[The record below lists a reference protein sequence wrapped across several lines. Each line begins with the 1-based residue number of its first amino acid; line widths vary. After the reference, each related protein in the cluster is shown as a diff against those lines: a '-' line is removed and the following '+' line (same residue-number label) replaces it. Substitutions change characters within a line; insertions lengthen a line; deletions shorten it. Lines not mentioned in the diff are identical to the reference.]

1 MEEDRFLTEFSS
13 FAERLTV
20 NMWHAQRNVERVT
33 LYLQEPR
40 HIEDIA
46 GSMEDEWDCIEECVN
61 RRKGSDRLR
70 TASVAII
77 MCLHLG
83 VDPPEAPSR
92 KDAPARLLSWVDP
105 YKCGAHKAA
114 IEVGLSTQR
123 AYEKWQPKSKTR
135 YKICTDPPID
145 DVRKVATNLRRI
157 SGNDR
162 VLFHYNGHGVP
173 KPTDNGEIWVFNK
186 SFTQYIPLSI
196 FDLQGWLDYPTI
208 YIWET
213 HSAET
218 ILNNY
223 RRFGEDQKIS
233 WQSRFDRWQEEQRN
247 LPPISSKM
255 TDADQAEALGFP
267 EKYPRYN
274 DCIHLAACSAGQWLP
289 MSNPHLPADLFTS
302 CLTTPIRTSLAF
314 HLSHSEHRD
323 EYPENILDMIPGNLA
338 ERRTVLGELNW
349 IFTAITDTI
358 AFTSIDRDSFQKLFR
373 QDLLLA
379 TLFRSFLLAQRVMSK
394 FDVLP
399 VSQPALKDT
408 SRHDLWRC
416 WDQTM
421 DMVLDYCRE
430 LMYVKESER
439 ALFCGRDVINRSG
452 VFPFLILID
461 FEHVLTFNETHQ
473 YNTFFTE
480 QLQAFELWL
489 DYGVDEGT
497 PPLQLPMVLQVL
509 LSQAHRVRALRLL
522 ARFLDF
528 GRWAIGYSLAVG
540 IFPYVLKLLQS
551 NISDLKIS
559 LAFIW
564 AKILAVDPSCQMEL
578 FNECIDESAS
588 TTQSLAQTGQQQQPQ
603 QPPQPSVALKPSAMF
618 ANHPPP
624 PQLTMDKRALTIG
637 QQTGGRFQN
646 NQNQALD
653 MQLHYAQQ
661 QAHQRQ
667 MDPAGQ
673 HSPTQQP
680 NQLPQLQL
688 QQQQQQPQPPTQ
700 QPPQQQQQQP
710 QQGQQGQS
718 GQPQQQQG
726 QQQQRQPAGIM
737 KPATQTQEKKTML
750 RFQYFLQLLGDPDIK
765 PKQKTVAA
773 FVLAQLTSNN
783 FRLAQKELTNKGYMG
798 ICTELMVDDTA
809 RSVKLLK
816 LWILIG
822 LGRLWS
828 DYDQARWQGIR
839 LMAHDKM
846 ILELSDDSAEVR
858 AAAVFALG
866 SLLRNSSRSNE
877 HASAVEESLADEM
890 CAQCVFDSSV
900 LVREELIV
908 ALQWFVF
915 DFEKRFVKFLLDLS
929 NQIKFKLPR
938 RRNSSENENE
948 EGLDIAAEMPSNRRR
963 EPPVNEFMQPSVMR
977 KKMSTSVFSTAV
989 EEIVHEDPI
998 SGNLYLVGHDEGH
1011 HVERESEDIEYRER
1025 ARAQIKHLEAKTFN
1039 EAVARTWLSLLRLS
1053 LDPIERVARMAQK
1066 IVYRVE
1072 AGIPEMQANI
1082 DNTMA
1087 HLNRKMIARKTSRA
1101 TVEMPRRPVGPNEEV
1116 SKLADRIKRNLEV
1129 EKRLPMIPET
1139 GSTSDGIDF
1148 TQMNDQVH
1156 KERPRGRGKGQIKR
1170 LQDESKVKFQV
1181 GSPGDLNQHHRN
1193 ALSPGSS
1200 FTDETQSSELFSK
1213 DESESEEE
1221 ALQNQQRHVQEEP
1234 EQEEVSIT
1242 EEREVEREVERDV
1255 ATTASGRTLKGN
1267 FRKSDFIDAATME
1280 FTPRRT
1286 KAVPGDFAVKEE
1298 SKTLRTVIE
1307 NPIVSTQF
1315 VAWCSKVFVE
1325 PILHVITLD
1334 EEKPDDWE
1342 HEDEDEFMPD
1352 EYRDKIKEIQKQD
1365 RKLHEE
1371 KRAKDK
1377 KEGKKERSQEDVVV
1391 TTTTISDWAIHAM
1404 EGMLQ
1409 SAEVEGRDFQNT
1421 KYDECLWRVKL
1432 THPARSLITSKL
1444 RRCMYASDG
1453 QMMTIIRQ
1461 DTDTR
1466 CFRRF
1471 DLTASNPFCP
1481 SYVSQLILIND
1492 MSREMVIACSS
1503 NGIVRIWDP
1512 YFFGWCDEYEK
1523 TPELVSASFPL
1534 EAQMKLS
1541 DDTNKCLFD
1550 WNQQNGKL
1558 MCTGTR
1564 SVRIW
1569 DAHCEKVCQDVMYS
1583 PGSKQ
1588 QGGLGV
1594 KLDKHTLPTAMS
1606 GNLDEEGNMIAVGY
1620 GDGRVDYFDMRMAN
1634 PKAARCS
1641 LAPAN
1646 VGNQFDVKPP
1656 GIMHL
1661 RVNRKG
1667 FGTELFAGSQDGSIY
1682 KLQLRMFKEATPSII
1697 TPWAPGEHSHMF
1709 VHEDSRILAS
1719 ASNGNLAIYDVAQ
1732 NKNISLIAPP
1742 REVDMMRREKSS
1754 GGFGIFGSQ
1763 RKLSAAQM
1771 GARMSV
1777 VAAEKKSPIPKII
1790 SLTMHQMRLL
1800 TVAGYS
1806 DNTVCVFG
1814 SNTPGLTGH
1823 YEETHDASVAPLH

>member
-1 MEEDRFLTEFSS
+1 MDDDKAIVPFSS
-13 FAERLTV
+13 FAERLSL

-40 HIEDIA
+40 HIEDISGHPFDTIA
-46 GSMEDEWDCIEECVN
+46 EECQI
-61 RRKGSDRLR
+61 RRKGNDRLR

-83 VDPPEAPSR
+83 VDPPDAPSR
-92 KDAPARLLSWVDP
+92 KDAPARLLSWIDP

-114 IEVGLSTQR
+114 MEVGLSTQR

-218 ILNNY
+218 ILHNY

-274 DCIHLAACSAGQWLP
+274 DCVHLAACSAGQYLP

-314 HLSHSEHRD
+314 HLSHSEHRN

-358 AFTSIDRDSFQKLFR
+358 AFTSIETESFQKLFR

-408 SRHDLWRC
+408 SKHELWQC

-430 LMYVKESER
+430 LIYVKESER
-439 ALFCGRDVINRSG
+439 ALFCGRDVINRSS
-452 VFPFLILID
+452 VFPFLVLID
-461 FEHVLTFNETHQ
+461 FEHVLTYNETHQ

-489 DYGVDEGT
+489 DYGVDEGR

-528 GRWAIGYSLAVG
+528 GRWAIAYSLAVG

-551 NISDLKIS
+551 NISDLRIS

-578 FNECIDESAS
+578 FNECIDESSSITQSPQQGAQQQSTPPPPPPAQPSITLKQSAIFLNHPPIIGAS
-588 TTQSLAQTGQQQQPQ
+588 TAPTAPAAA
-603 QPPQPSVALKPSAMF
+603 PAVA
-618 ANHPPP
+618 PP
-624 PQLTMDKRALTIG
+624 PQLTMDKRALQISA
-637 QQTGGRFQN
+637 QTGGRFQN
-646 NQNQALD
+646 NQNQAME
-653 MQLHYAQQ
+653 MQLQYAQQ
-661 QAHQRQ
+661 QNHQR
-667 MDPAGQ
+667 PVEPSGGQ
-673 HSPTQQP
+673 HSPNPQP
-680 NQLPQLQL
+680 K
-688 QQQQQQPQPPTQ
+688 QQQQD
-700 QPPQQQQQQP
+700 QQQA
-710 QQGQQGQS
+710 
-718 GQPQQQQG
+718 QG
-726 QQQQRQPAGIM
+726 QQQQKQPAGIM
-737 KPATQTQEKKTML
+737 KSNGQPAEKKTML

-798 ICTELMVDDTA
+798 MCTELMVDDAA

-816 LWILIG
+816 IWILIG

-828 DYDQARWQGIR
+828 DYDVARWQGIR

-877 HASAVEESLADEM
+877 HASAVEENLADEL

-929 NQIKFKLPR
+929 NQIQFNVPR
-938 RRNSSENENE
+938 RRTSSENENE
-948 EGLDIAAEMPSNRRR
+948 EGLDIAAEMPSSRRYPR
-963 EPPVNEFMQPSVMR
+963 GPISEYTQPTSIR
-977 KKMSTSVFSTAV
+977 KKMSTSVFNTAV
-989 EEIVHEDPI
+989 EETIHEDM
-998 SGNLYLVGHDEGH
+998 SGNMHLIGYDTGNYA
-1011 HVERESEDIEYRER
+1011 ERVNEDFEFSIEYRQR
-1025 ARAQIKHLEAKTFN
+1025 AKLQILHLEAKTFN

-1066 IVYRVE
+1066 IVLRVE
-1072 AGIPEMQANI
+1072 AGIPEMRASI

-1087 HLNRKMIARKTSRA
+1087 HLNKKMIARKSSRA
-1101 TVEMPRRPVGPNEEV
+1101 TVEMPRRPIGPSEAYTNMSAEISERLETEV
-1116 SKLADRIKRNLEV
+1116 LAT
-1129 EKRLPMIPET
+1129 IPEN
-1139 GSTSDGIDF
+1139 GGPEGIDF
-1148 TQMNDQVH
+1148 TQLNVQKQ
-1156 KERPRGRGKGQIKR
+1156 KERKAKSQIRR

-1181 GSPGDLNQHHRN
+1181 GSPADASGQHKN
-1193 ALSPGSS
+1193 ALSPVSS
-1200 FTDETQSSELFSK
+1200 FTSETQSSELFSK
-1213 DESESEEE
+1213 DEESDEEE
-1221 ALQNQQRHVQEEP
+1221 TGEDRSA
-1234 EQEEVSIT
+1234 T
-1242 EEREVEREVERDV
+1242 EERDV
-1255 ATTASGRTLKGN
+1255 ATTASGKTVKGM
-1267 FRKSDFIDAATME
+1267 FRKPDFMDAATME

-1286 KAVPGDFAVKEE
+1286 KAVPGDFTVKEE
-1298 SKTLRTVIE
+1298 SKTLRNVIE
-1307 NPIVSTQF
+1307 NPIVGTQF

-1334 EEKPDDWE
+1334 EEKVEAMEKDE
-1342 HEDEDEFMPD
+1342 EDEFMPL
-1352 EYRDKIKEIQKQD
+1352 EYREKIKEIQKQD
-1365 RKLHEE
+1365 RKKYEE

-1377 KEGKKERSQEDVVV
+1377 KEGKKERSQEDLVA

-1409 SAEVEGRDFQNT
+1409 SADIEGRDF
-1421 KYDECLWRVKL
+1421 KDRRYDECLWRV
-1432 THPARSLITSKL
+1432 TISHPAKCVSTSKL
-1444 RRCMYASDG
+1444 RRCMYATDG

-1461 DTDTR
+1461 DTDPR

-1471 DLTASNPFCP
+1471 DLTDSNPFCP
-1481 SYVSQLILIND
+1481 SYVSQLILLND
-1492 MSREMVIACSS
+1492 MSREMVMACSS

-1512 YFFGWCDEYEK
+1512 CFMPWCDDYAK
-1523 TPELVSASFPL
+1523 PPELVSASFAL
-1534 EAQMKLS
+1534 ESQMKFT
-1541 DDTNKCLFD
+1541 DETNKCLFD

-1569 DAHCEKVCQDVMYS
+1569 DAHCEKVCQDVMYT

-1588 QGGLGV
+1588 QAGPGA
-1594 KLDKHTLPTAMS
+1594 KLDKNTLPTAMS

-1620 GDGRVDYFDMRMAN
+1620 GDGRVDYFDMRMGN
-1634 PKAARCS
+1634 PKAARCT
-1641 LAPAN
+1641 LVPK
-1646 VGNQFDVKPP
+1646 GGKTFDLRPP
-1656 GIMHL
+1656 GIMHV

-1667 FGTELFAGSQDGSIY
+1667 YGTELFAGSDDGNIY
-1682 KLQLRMFKEATPSII
+1682 KLQLRMFKESSPSIAI
-1697 TPWAPGEHSHMF
+1697 DWAGNTQSHMF
-1709 VHEDSRILAS
+1709 VHEDSRILA
-1719 ASNGNLAIYDVAQ
+1719 AAAGGDLVIYDVAQ
-1732 NKNISLIAPP
+1732 NKQMARIEAQH
-1742 REVDMMRREKSS
+1742 ETHDFMRKEKSAS
-1754 GGFGIFGSQ
+1754 TFGIFSSQ
-1763 RKLSAAQM
+1763 RKLSAAQLS
-1771 GARMSV
+1771 GKMSTIGERKTNGPPTV
-1777 VAAEKKSPIPKII
+1777 L

-1806 DNTVCVFG
+1806 DNSVCVYG
-1814 SNTPGLTGH
+1814 SPNPGLTSH
-1823 YEETHDASVAPLH
+1823 YEKTQEARLAPIIPNYP

>member
-1 MEEDRFLTEFSS
+1 MEEERSLSPFSS

-40 HIEDIA
+40 HVENIA
-46 GSMEDEWDCIEECVN
+46 GSMEDEWDYIEECSS
-61 RRKGSDRLR
+61 RRKGNDRLR

-114 IEVGLSTQR
+114 MEVGLSTQR

-173 KPTDNGEIWVFNK
+173 RPTDNGEIWVFNK

-218 ILNNY
+218 ILQNY
-223 RRFGEDQKIS
+223 RRFGDDQKIS

-255 TDADQAEALGFP
+255 NDADAAEALGFP
-267 EKYPRYN
+267 EKYPKYN
-274 DCIHLAACSAGQWLP
+274 DCIHLAACSAGQYLP

-314 HLSHSEHRD
+314 HLSHSDRRD

-358 AFTSIDRDSFQKLFR
+358 AFTSIDRDCFQRLFR

-379 TLFRSFLLAQRVMSK
+379 TLFRSFLLAQRVLSK
-394 FDVLP
+394 FDVQP

-430 LMYVKESER
+430 LIYVKDTER
-439 ALFCGRDVINRSG
+439 ALFCGRDVINRSS
-452 VFPFLILID
+452 VFPFLVLID
-461 FEHVLTFNETHQ
+461 FEHVLTYNETHQ

-551 NISDLKIS
+551 NINDLKIS

-564 AKILAVDPSCQMEL
+564 AKILAVDPSCQIEL

-588 TTQSLAQTGQQQQPQ
+588 TQTAAQAQAQQA
-603 QPPQPSVALKPSAMF
+603 PPQESVSLKQSSMF
-618 ANHPPP
+618 VNHPPP
-624 PQLTMDKRALTIG
+624 PQLQMDKRALQINT
-637 QQTGGRFQN
+637 QTGGRFQN

-653 MQLHYAQQ
+653 MQLQYAQQ
-661 QAHQRQ
+661 QAQQRQ
-667 MDPAGQ
+667 NGGQ
-673 HSPTQQP
+673 QSP
-680 NQLPQLQL
+680 NPQR
-688 QQQQQQPQPPTQ
+688 QQQGQQGQQHQNNQQQNGQ
-700 QPPQQQQQQP
+700 QQKQNNQQPQQQQQQ
-710 QQGQQGQS
+710 QQGTT
-718 GQPQQQQG
+718 
-726 QQQQRQPAGIM
+726 
-737 KPATQTQEKKTML
+737 TQAQEKKTML
-750 RFQYFLQLLGDPDIK
+750 RFQYFLQLLADPDIK

-783 FRLAQKELTNKGYMG
+783 FKLAQKELTSKGYMA

-828 DYDQARWQGIR
+828 DYDVARWQGIR

-877 HASAVEESLADEM
+877 HASAVEENLADELCM
-890 CAQCVFDSSV
+890 QCVFDSSV

-915 DFEKRFVKFLLDLS
+915 DFEKRFIKFLLDLS
-929 NQIKFKLPR
+929 NQVKFKVPR
-938 RRNSSENENE
+938 RRNSDSITDEDDINE
-948 EGLDIAAEMPSNRRR
+948 EGLDIASEMPSSRRPHAKT
-963 EPPVNEFMQPSVMR
+963 PPVNEFTQTSFIR
-977 KKMSTSVFSTAV
+977 KKASTSVFNTAV
-989 EEIVHEDPI
+989 EESFTYDLE
-998 SGNLYLVGHDEGH
+998 GNLILMGHENENY
-1011 HVERESEDIEYRER
+1011 VERESGDVEYRER
-1025 ARAQIKHLEAKTFN
+1025 ARLQIKHLEAKTFN

-1066 IVYRVE
+1066 IVHRVE
-1072 AGIPEMQANI
+1072 AGIPEMIANI

-1087 HLNRKMIARKTSRA
+1087 VLNRKMIARKTSRA

-1116 SKLADRIKRNLEV
+1116 SNLADRIKRNLEV
-1129 EKRLPMIPET
+1129 ERALPTIPET
-1139 GSTSDGIDF
+1139 GVGSQGIDF
-1148 TQMNDQVH
+1148 TLMNAQKD
-1156 KERPRGRGKGQIKR
+1156 KEQRKGKSQLNK

-1181 GSPGDLNQHHRN
+1181 GSPADPHQQHPRN
-1193 ALSPGSS
+1193 PMSPGSS
-1200 FTDETQSSELFSK
+1200 FTDDTQSSELFSK
-1213 DESESEEE
+1213 DEESEEE
-1221 ALQNQQRHVQEEP
+1221 ENGVAVAR
-1234 EQEEVSIT
+1234 SAT
-1242 EEREVEREVERDV
+1242 EERDV
-1255 ATTASGRTLKGN
+1255 ATTASGKTVKGL

-1280 FTPRRT
+1280 FTPRRS
-1286 KAVPGDFAVKEE
+1286 KAVPGDFALKEE
-1298 SKTLRTVIE
+1298 SKTLRAVIE
-1307 NPIVSTQF
+1307 NPIVTTHF

-1334 EEKPDDWE
+1334 EEKALEME

-1365 RKLHEE
+1365 KEKSDQ
-1371 KRAKDK
+1371 KRARDK
-1377 KEGKKERSQEDVVV
+1377 KEGKKEKSQEDVVL

-1409 SAEVEGRDFQNT
+1409 SAEVEGRDFDNNR
-1421 KYDECLWRVKL
+1421 YDECLWRVKL
-1432 THPARSLITSKL
+1432 PHQARSVVTSKL
-1444 RRCMYASDG
+1444 RRCMYATDG
-1453 QMMTIIRQ
+1453 QWMTIIRQ
-1461 DTDTR
+1461 DHNPKL
-1466 CFRRF
+1466 FRRF
-1471 DLTASNPFCP
+1471 ELTDNNPFCP
-1481 SYVSQLILIND
+1481 SFISQLILIND

-1503 NGIVRIWDP
+1503 NGVVRIWDP
-1512 YFFGWCDEYEK
+1512 CFLAWCDDYEK
-1523 TPELVSASFPL
+1523 PAELVSASFPL
-1534 EAQMKLS
+1534 ESQMKLS
-1541 DDTNKCLFD
+1541 DDTNRCLFD

-1558 MCTGTR
+1558 LCTGTR

-1594 KLDKHTLPTAMS
+1594 KLDKNTLPTAMS
-1606 GNLDEEGNMIAVGY
+1606 GNLDEEGNMVAVGY

-1634 PKAARCS
+1634 PKAAKCN
-1641 LAPAN
+1641 LAPVN
-1646 VGNQFDVKPP
+1646 GHTNFESKPP

-1661 RVNRKG
+1661 RVNRTG
-1667 FGTELFAGSQDGSIY
+1667 YATELFAGSQDGSIY
-1682 KLQLRMFKEATPSII
+1682 KLQLRMFKEATPSIV
-1697 TPWAPGEHSHMF
+1697 TPWTPGEHSHMW
-1709 VHEDSRILAS
+1709 VHDDSRILAS
-1719 ASNGNLAIYDVAQ
+1719 ASRQHVAIYDVAK
-1732 NKNISLIAPP
+1732 NKKISYFQPPTAADVVRTPQQAAP
-1742 REVDMMRREKSS
+1742 KH
-1754 GGFGIFGSQ
+1754 Q
-1763 RKLSAAQM
+1763 RKLSSIFSTQSDS
-1771 GARMSV
+1771 RMTEMNSRAVQDRRKQSENPPSV
-1777 VAAEKKSPIPKII
+1777 I

-1800 TVAGYS
+1800 TVVGYS
-1806 DNTVCVFG
+1806 DKTVAVFG
-1814 SNTPGLTGH
+1814 SKTPGLTGT
-1823 YEETHDASVAPLH
+1823 YDTTQDANVEGKF

>member
-1 MEEDRFLTEFSS
+1 MEEERSLSPFSS

-40 HIEDIA
+40 HVEDIA

-61 RRKGSDRLR
+61 HRKGSDRLR

-92 KDAPARLLSWVDP
+92 KDAPARKLSWIDP

-114 IEVGLSTQR
+114 QDIGLSTQR

-157 SGNDR
+157 SGTDR

-208 YIWET
+208 YVWET

-218 ILNNY
+218 ILHNY

-255 TDADQAEALGFP
+255 NDADAAEALGFP

-274 DCIHLAACSAGQWLP
+274 DCIHLAACSAGQFLP

-302 CLTTPIRTSLAF
+302 CLTTPIQTSLAF
-314 HLSHSEHRD
+314 HLGHSEHRN
-323 EYPENILDMIPGNLA
+323 EYPENILDMIPGNLG

-358 AFTSIDRDSFQKLFR
+358 AFTSIDRDTFQKLFR

-379 TLFRSFLLAQRVMSK
+379 SLFRSFLLAQRVMSK

-430 LMYVKESER
+430 LIYVKETER
-439 ALFCGRDVINRSG
+439 ALFCGRDVINRSS
-452 VFPFLILID
+452 VFPFLVLID
-461 FEHVLTFNETHQ
+461 FEHVLTYNETHQ

-551 NISDLKIS
+551 NITDLKIS

-564 AKILAVDPSCQMEL
+564 AKILAVDPSCQYEL
-578 FNECIDESAS
+578 FNECVDESAS
-588 TTQSLAQTGQQQQPQ
+588 NATNQSPAQPGQAQQAQQQAQPQ
-603 QPPQPSVALKPSAMF
+603 QQAPPTTPQPSTVLKPPAMF

-624 PQLTMDKRALTIG
+624 PQLQMDKRAL
-637 QQTGGRFQN
+637 QLNNQTGGRFQA

-653 MQLHYAQQ
+653 MQLQYAGGQAQQ
-661 QAHQRQ
+661 QAQQ
-667 MDPAGQ
+667 QTQAQKQAQAQQQAQAQKQAQAQNQQQSQAQGQ
-673 HSPTQQP
+673 QQATPTQQP
-680 NQLPQLQL
+680 Q
-688 QQQQQQPQPPTQ
+688 
-700 QPPQQQQQQP
+700 
-710 QQGQQGQS
+710 
-718 GQPQQQQG
+718 
-726 QQQQRQPAGIM
+726 
-737 KPATQTQEKKTML
+737 QEKKVTML

-783 FRLAQKELTNKGYMG
+783 YRTAQEKLTSKGYMA
-798 ICTELMVDDTA
+798 ICTELMVDDAA

-828 DYDQARWQGIR
+828 DYDVARWQGIR

-877 HASAVEESLADEM
+877 HASAVEENLADEL

-929 NQIKFKLPR
+929 NQIRFKVPR
-938 RRNSSENENE
+938 IRNPSSEDDDINE
-948 EGLDIAAEMPSNRRR
+948 EGLDIASEMPSSRRPNPALL
-963 EPPVNEFMQPSVMR
+963 PPIKEFMQPSVIR
-977 KKMSTSVFSTAV
+977 KKHSTSMFVTAV
-989 EEIVHEDPI
+989 EEKVNVDRDGNMSIRTFEDD
-998 SGNLYLVGHDEGH
+998 SY
-1011 HVERESEDIEYRER
+1011 VERDSGDVEYSWEFRER

-1053 LDPIERVARMAQK
+1053 LDPIERVARMAQR
-1066 IVYRVE
+1066 IVHRVE

-1116 SKLADRIKRNLEV
+1116 SNLADRIKRNLEV
-1129 EKRLPMIPET
+1129 ERVFDSISET
-1139 GSTSDGIDF
+1139 GVGSQGIDF
-1148 TQMNDQVH
+1148 TLMNAQKD
-1156 KERPRGRGKGQIKR
+1156 KEQRKGKSQLKK

-1181 GSPGDLNQHHRN
+1181 GSPGDANQPHPRN
-1193 ALSPGSS
+1193 PMSPGSS
-1200 FTDETQSSELFSK
+1200 LTDDTQSSELFSK
-1213 DESESEEE
+1213 DEESDEEGADHHE
-1221 ALQNQQRHVQEEP
+1221 TRSA
-1234 EQEEVSIT
+1234 T
-1242 EEREVEREVERDV
+1242 EERDV
-1255 ATTASGRTLKGN
+1255 ATTASGKTVKGV
-1267 FRKSDFIDAATME
+1267 FRKSDFMDAATME
-1280 FTPRRT
+1280 FTPRRS
-1286 KAVPGDFAVKEE
+1286 KAVPGDFAMKEE
-1298 SKTLRTVIE
+1298 SKTLRAVIE
-1307 NPIVSTQF
+1307 NPIVTTQF

-1325 PILHVITLD
+1325 PILHVIALD
-1334 EEKPDDWE
+1334 DEKAEEKE

-1352 EYRDKIKEIQKQD
+1352 EYRDKIKEMQTQD

-1377 KEGKKERSQEDVVV
+1377 KEGKKERSQEDVGV

-1409 SAEVEGRDFQNT
+1409 SAEIEGRDFQSNT
-1421 KYDECLWRVKL
+1421 YDKCLWKVSL
-1432 THPARSLITSKL
+1432 THPARSLVTSKL
-1444 RRCMYASDG
+1444 RRCMYATDG

-1461 DTDTR
+1461 DTAPSL
-1466 CFRRF
+1466 FRRF
-1471 DLTASNPFCP
+1471 DLTDTNPFCP
-1481 SYVSQLILIND
+1481 SFISQLILIND
-1492 MSREMVIACSS
+1492 MSREMVIACSA
-1503 NGIVRIWDP
+1503 NGVVRIWDP
-1512 YFFGWCDEYEK
+1512 CFLGWCDDYEK
-1523 TPELVSASFPL
+1523 PAEMVSASFPL
-1534 EAQMKLS
+1534 ETQMKLS

-1558 MCTGTR
+1558 LCTGTR

-1588 QGGLGV
+1588 QGGLGA
-1594 KLDKHTLPTAMS
+1594 KLDRHTLPTAMS
-1606 GNLDEEGNMIAVGY
+1606 GNLDEEGNMVAVGY

-1634 PKAARCS
+1634 PRAARCTLS
-1641 LAPAN
+1641 PVN
-1646 VGNQFDVKPP
+1646 PGSKFDTRPP
-1656 GIMHL
+1656 GIIHL
-1661 RVNRKG
+1661 RVNRTG
-1667 FGTELFAGSQDGSIY
+1667 YATELFAGSQDGSIY
-1682 KLQLRMFKEATPSII
+1682 KLQLRMYKEATPSIV
-1697 TPWAPGEHSHMF
+1697 TPWTPGDHALMW
-1709 VHEDSRILAS
+1709 VHDDSRILAT
-1719 ASNGNLAIYDVAQ
+1719 ASGEDLAIYNVTK
-1732 NKNISLIAPP
+1732 NKQIAYIRPQVETY
-1742 REVDMMRREKSS
+1742 RMEKSAS
-1754 GGFGIFGSQ
+1754 GPLGIFSSQ
-1763 RKLSAAQM
+1763 RKSSSASQM
-1771 GARMSV
+1771 SMRSAENRMMQHYTR
-1777 VAAEKKSPIPKII
+1777 PKII

-1806 DNTVCVFG
+1806 DNTVAVFG
-1814 SNTPGLTGH
+1814 SSTPGLTGT
-1823 YEETHDASVAPLH
+1823 YDATHDAEFSK

>member
-1 MEEDRFLTEFSS
+1 MSEERILAPFSS
-13 FAERLTV
+13 FDERLSV
-20 NMWHAQRNVERVT
+20 NMWQAQRNVEKVT
-33 LYLQEPR
+33 LYLQERR
-40 HIEDIA
+40 HLEEIRGTKDLDTLED
-46 GSMEDEWDCIEECVN
+46 C

-70 TASVAII
+70 TASVAIV

-114 IEVGLSTQR
+114 LEVAMSTQR

-135 YKICTDPPID
+135 YKICCDPPID

-218 ILNNY
+218 ILHNY

-255 TDADQAEALGFP
+255 TDADAAEALGFP

-274 DCIHLAACSAGQWLP
+274 DCIHLAACSAGQFLP

-314 HLSHSEHRD
+314 HLSHSEHRN

-358 AFTSIDRDSFQKLFR
+358 AFTSIDSGSFQKLFR

-399 VSQPALKDT
+399 ISQPQLQDT
-408 SRHDLWRC
+408 SKHDLWKC

-430 LMYVKESER
+430 LMYVKECER
-439 ALFCGRDVINRSG
+439 ALFCGRDVINRSS
-452 VFPFLILID
+452 VFPFLVLID
-461 FEHVLTFNETHQ
+461 FEHVLTYNETHQ
-473 YNTFFTE
+473 YNSFFTE

-489 DYGVDEGT
+489 DYGVNGDSA
-497 PPLQLPMVLQVL
+497 PLQLPMVLQVL

-528 GRWAIGYSLAVG
+528 GRWAIGYALAVG

-578 FNECIDESAS
+578 FNECIDESAAQN
-588 TTQSLAQTGQQQQPQ
+588 QSPQ
-603 QPPQPSVALKPSAMF
+603 QAQQTTPPPQQPSVALKQSSMF

-624 PQLTMDKRALTIG
+624 PPLVMDKRALQINT
-637 QQTGGRFQN
+637 QTGGRFQN
-646 NQNQALD
+646 NQNQALE
-653 MQLHYAQQ
+653 MQLQYAQQ
-661 QAHQRQ
+661 QNHQRQ
-667 MDPAGQ
+667 IDPSGGQ
-673 HSPTQQP
+673 HSPNPQP
-680 NQLPQLQL
+680 K
-688 QQQQQQPQPPTQ
+688 QQQ
-700 QPPQQQQQQP
+700 QQQQQQP
-710 QQGQQGQS
+710 QQ
-718 GQPQQQQG
+718 PQ
-726 QQQQRQPAGIM
+726 GIM
-737 KPATQTQEKKTML
+737 KQTSQQPAEKKTML

-783 FRLAQKELTNKGYMG
+783 FRLAQKELTSKGYMG
-798 ICTELMVDDTA
+798 MCTELMVDDAA

-828 DYDQARWQGIR
+828 DYDVARWQGIR

-877 HASAVEESLADEM
+877 HASAVEENLADEL

-915 DFEKRFVKFLLDLS
+915 DFEKRFVKFVLDLT
-929 NQIKFKLPR
+929 NHIKLPIPR
-938 RRNSSENENE
+938 SRSPSDNGVIEEAEEAEDAGDRLSATHRKPRYLINEYT
-948 EGLDIAAEMPSNRRR
+948 
-963 EPPVNEFMQPSVMR
+963 QPSVIR

-989 EEIVHEDPI
+989 EETIEEDA
-998 SGNLYLVGHDEGH
+998 SGNRYLVSYDSGNTVQRP
-1011 HVERESEDIEYRER
+1011 VEEEVYRKR
-1025 ARAQIKHLEAKTFN
+1025 AMAQIRHLEAKTFN

-1053 LDPIERVARMAQK
+1053 LDPVERVALMAQS
-1066 IVYRVE
+1066 IVHRVE
-1072 AGIPEMQANI
+1072 EGIPEMKANI

-1087 HLNRKMIARKTSRA
+1087 HLNRKMIARKTSKA

-1116 SKLADRIKRNLEV
+1116 SNLAERIKRNLEV
-1129 EKRLPMIPET
+1129 EKET
-1139 GSTSDGIDF
+1139 GVASQGIDF
-1148 TQMNDQVH
+1148 TQMNVQKQ
-1156 KERPRGRGKGQIKR
+1156 KERKGKGQIKK

-1181 GSPGDLNQHHRN
+1181 GSPGDLGQHPRN

-1200 FTDETQSSELFSK
+1200 ITSETQSSELFSK
-1213 DESESEEE
+1213 DEESEEE
-1221 ALQNQQRHVQEEP
+1221 
-1234 EQEEVSIT
+1234 
-1242 EEREVEREVERDV
+1242 EERSATEERDV
-1255 ATTASGRTLKGN
+1255 ATTASGRTVKN
-1267 FRKSDFIDAATME
+1267 IFRKSDFMDAATME

-1286 KAVPGDFAVKEE
+1286 KAVPGDFTVKEE
-1298 SKTLRTVIE
+1298 SKTLRNVIE
-1307 NPIVSTQF
+1307 NPIVSTDF
-1315 VAWCSKVFVE
+1315 VGWCSKVFVE

-1334 EEKPDDWE
+1334 EEKQEEWE

-1352 EYRDKIKEIQKQD
+1352 EYQEKIREIQKQ
-1365 RKLHEE
+1365 KKKMKEE

-1377 KEGKKERSQEDVVV
+1377 KEGKKERSQEDVTV
-1391 TTTTISDWAIHAM
+1391 TTTTISDWAIHAQ

-1409 SAEVEGRDFQNT
+1409 SAEIEGRDFKNSR
-1421 KYDECLWRVKL
+1421 YDECLWKVNL
-1432 THPARSLITSKL
+1432 THPARSIITSKL
-1444 RRCMYASDG
+1444 RRCMYATDG
-1453 QMMTIIRQ
+1453 KLMSIIRQ
-1461 DTDTR
+1461 DLDTSY
-1466 CFRRF
+1466 FRRF
-1471 DLTASNPFCP
+1471 DLMDNNQFCP
-1481 SYVSQLILIND
+1481 SDITQLILIND
-1492 MSREMVIACSS
+1492 MARELIIACGS
-1503 NGIVRIWDP
+1503 NGIIRIWDP
-1512 YFFGWCDEYEK
+1512 CFDLWSDEFTK
-1523 TPELVSASFPL
+1523 PPELVSASFPL
-1534 EAQMKLS
+1534 ESQMRLS
-1541 DDTNKCLFD
+1541 DETNKCLFD

-1558 MCTGTR
+1558 MVTGSR

-1583 PGSKQ
+1583 SGSKP
-1588 QGGLGV
+1588 QGGPGARLV
-1594 KLDKHTLPTAMS
+1594 SKALPTAMS

-1620 GDGRVDYFDMRMAN
+1620 ADGRVDYFDMRMAN
-1634 PKAARCS
+1634 PKAARC
-1641 LAPAN
+1641 LLTPAN
-1646 VGNQFDVKPP
+1646 FSSKFDATLP

-1661 RVNRKG
+1661 RVNRQG
-1667 FGTELFAGSQDGSIY
+1667 FGTELFAGSTDGSIY
-1682 KLQLRMFKEATPSII
+1682 KLQLRMFKEAAPSIV
-1697 TPWAPGEHSHMF
+1697 TPWEPGEHSHMF
-1709 VHEDSRILAS
+1709 VHEDSRILATS
-1719 ASNGNLAIYDVAQ
+1719 ANGNLAIYDVAQ
-1732 NKNISLIAPP
+1732 NKQMAYIESNKEPDII
-1742 REVDMMRREKSS
+1742 RRQKSANT
-1754 GGFGIFGSQ
+1754 FGLFSSQ
-1763 RKLSAAQM
+1763 RKLSAAQLS
-1771 GARMSV
+1771 G
-1777 VAAEKKSPIPKII
+1777 KSTPIGERSESGSTGGVPTIL

-1806 DNTVCVFG
+1806 DNTVCVYG
-1814 SNTPGLTGH
+1814 SPSPGLTSS
-1823 YEETHDASVAPLH
+1823 YEKTKIANRDFHSH

>member
-1 MEEDRFLTEFSS
+1 MEEDRSITPFSS

-20 NMWHAQRNVERVT
+20 NLWHAQRNVERVT

-40 HIEDIA
+40 HVEDIA

-92 KDAPARLLSWVDP
+92 KDAPSRLLSWVDP

-114 IEVGLSTQR
+114 IEIGLSTQR
-123 AYEKWQPKSKTR
+123 AYEKWQPKSKSYRTR

-218 ILNNY
+218 ILHNY

-394 FDVLP
+394 FNVLP
-399 VSQPALKDT
+399 VSQPPLKDT
-408 SRHDLWRC
+408 SMHDLWRC

-430 LMYVKESER
+430 LIYVKECER
-439 ALFCGRDVINRSG
+439 ALFCGRDVINRSN
-452 VFPFLILID
+452 VFPFLVLID
-461 FEHVLTFNETHQ
+461 FEHVLTYNETHQ

-578 FNECIDESAS
+578 FNECIDESA
-588 TTQSLAQTGQQQQPQ
+588 TQQQSPAQSQ
-603 QPPQPSVALKPSAMF
+603 QPSVALKPSSMF

-624 PQLTMDKRALTIG
+624 AQLTMDKRALQINT
-637 QQTGGRFQN
+637 QTGGRFQT

-653 MQLHYAQQ
+653 MQLQYAQQ

-667 MDPAGQ
+667 MDPSGGQ
-673 HSPTQQP
+673 HSPNAQPRQPQPQQP
-680 NQLPQLQL
+680 QQLQQQPS
-688 QQQQQQPQPPTQ
+688 QQQQQQSR
-700 QPPQQQQQQP
+700 QP
-710 QQGQQGQS
+710 Q
-718 GQPQQQQG
+718 
-726 QQQQRQPAGIM
+726 GIM
-737 KPATQTQEKKTML
+737 KPTNAQPQEKKTML
-750 RFQYFLQLLGDPDIK
+750 RFQYFLQLLGDPEIK

-783 FRLAQKELTNKGYMG
+783 FKLAQKELTNKGYMG

-828 DYDQARWQGIR
+828 DYDVARWQGIR

-846 ILELSDDSAEVR
+846 ILELSDESAEVR

-877 HASAVEESLADEM
+877 HASAVEENLAGEL
-890 CAQCVFDSSV
+890 CSQCVFDSSV

-915 DFEKRFVKFLLDLS
+915 DFEKRFVKFLLELS

-938 RRNSSENENE
+938 KRNSSENLSEQ
-948 EGLDIAAEMPSNRRR
+948 GLDIAAEMPSNHRRPR
-963 EPPVNEFMQPSVMR
+963 APPVNEFMQPSVIR

-989 EEIVHEDPI
+989 EETVHEDGI
-998 SGNLYLVGHDEGH
+998 GNVYHIAHEAGNR
-1011 HVERESEDIEYRER
+1011 VEQESEDIEYRER
-1025 ARAQIKHLEAKTFN
+1025 AKVQIKHLEAKTFN
-1039 EAVARTWLSLLRLS
+1039 EAVAKTWLSLLILS

-1066 IVYRVE
+1066 IVHRVE
-1072 AGIPEMQANI
+1072 AGMPEMQANI

-1087 HLNRKMIARKTSRA
+1087 HLSRKMIARKNSKA
-1101 TVEMPRRPVGPNEEV
+1101 TVEMPRKPVGPSEEV
-1116 SKLADRIKRNLEV
+1116 STLSERIKRNLEV
-1129 EKRLPMIPET
+1129 EKES
-1139 GSTSDGIDF
+1139 GVSADGIDF
-1148 TQMNDQVH
+1148 TKLNMQKA
-1156 KERPRGRGKGQIKR
+1156 KEQRKGGKGGQIKK

-1181 GSPGDLNQHHRN
+1181 GSPGDVNQQHKN

-1213 DESESEEE
+1213 DDSSDDDENKSANDEKD
-1221 ALQNQQRHVQEEP
+1221 R
-1234 EQEEVSIT
+1234 
-1242 EEREVEREVERDV
+1242 
-1255 ATTASGRTLKGN
+1255 ATTASGKTVKGA
-1267 FRKSDFIDAATME
+1267 FRKSDIMDAALME

-1334 EEKPDDWE
+1334 EEKSEDWE
-1342 HEDEDEFMPD
+1342 HEDEDEFMP
-1352 EYRDKIKEIQKQD
+1352 EQFREKIKDIQKQD
-1365 RKLHEE
+1365 RKMHEE
-1371 KRAKDK
+1371 KRARDK
-1377 KEGKKERSQEDVVV
+1377 KEGKKEKSQEDVVV

-1409 SAEVEGRDFQNT
+1409 SADIEGRDFQSC

-1432 THPARSLITSKL
+1432 THPARSLTTSKL

-1453 QMMTIIRQ
+1453 RLMTIIRQ

-1466 CFRRF
+1466 SFRRF

-1492 MSREMVIACSS
+1492 MSREMVIACST
-1503 NGIVRIWDP
+1503 NGVVRIWDP
-1512 YFFGWCDEYEK
+1512 YFLGWCDDYEK
-1523 TPELVSASFPL
+1523 PPELVSASFPL
-1534 EAQMKLS
+1534 ESQMKIS
-1541 DDTNKCLFD
+1541 DETNRCLFD

-1558 MCTGTR
+1558 LCTGTR

-1569 DAHCEKVCQDVMYS
+1569 DAHCEKVCHDVMYS

-1588 QGGLGV
+1588 QTGPGA
-1594 KLDKHTLPTAMS
+1594 KLNTNTLPTAMS
-1606 GNLDEEGNMIAVGY
+1606 GNLDEEGNMVAVGY
-1620 GDGRVDYFDMRMAN
+1620 ADGRVDYFDMRMAN
-1634 PKAARCS
+1634 PKAARCN
-1641 LAPAN
+1641 LAPVN
-1646 VGNQFDVKPP
+1646 MSKQFNDRPP

-1661 RVNRKG
+1661 RVNRQG

-1682 KLQLRMFKEATPSII
+1682 KLQLRMFKEATPSIV
-1697 TPWAPGEHSHMF
+1697 TPWEYGAHSHMF

-1719 ASNGNLAIYDVAQ
+1719 AGGGELAIYDVAQ
-1732 NKNISLIAPP
+1732 NKLMARILPP
-1742 REVDMMRREKSS
+1742 GEPNSMRRDKNSS
-1754 GGFGIFGSQ
+1754 TFGLFSSQ
-1763 RKLSAAQM
+1763 RKLSQVQM
-1771 GARMSV
+1771 SGRMSSMSSATV
-1777 VAAEKKSPIPKII
+1777 GEDRQPKVI

-1800 TVAGYS
+1800 TVAGYD
-1806 DNTVCVFG
+1806 DNTVCVYG
-1814 SNTPGLTGH
+1814 SPKPGLTGH
-1823 YEETHDASVAPLH
+1823 YENTQGASSPPSQSL